1 MNKIQRNERSRVKL
15 ALQMVLRDITSFHL
29 PRPTPS
35 LYFPSSKSKRN
46 WLHTGITFSRTEET
60 FQLNREGKAK
70 RKPGG
75 FYSQILVI
83 HSWIIRVLIGFA
95 RNLSPRPHP
104 LFPSFPWKLAG
115 IYEVHTGPQIC
126 GNNRAYASAAYIHQ
140 PLDTAS

>member
-60 FQLNREGKAK
+60 FQLNREGKAE

-75 FYSQILVI
+75 FYSQILVT
-83 HSWIIRVLIGFA
+83 HSWIIRVI
-95 RNLSPRPHP
+95 
-104 LFPSFPWKLAG
+104 
-115 IYEVHTGPQIC
+115 
-126 GNNRAYASAAYIHQ
+126 NRVRAKPVASAPP
-140 PLDTAS
+140 PLPIFSVEARGNLRGAHRPTNLR

>member
-1 MNKIQRNERSRVKL
+1 
-15 ALQMVLRDITSFHL
+15 MVLRDITSFHL
-29 PRPTPS
+29 PRPTLS

-60 FQLNREGKAK
+60 FQLNREGRAE

-95 RNLSPRPHP
+95 RNLSPRP